1 MKCALF
7 PIGAGPSLSG
17 IAPPSACSP
26 FSFSRF
32 GTLNLPSLPLHL
44 CTAPAIS
51 NRHMMR
57 LEISTTP
64 LESTTSLFLIDPKQA
79 LIHTCVYTPLAF
91 FTGIGTIWAR
101 QLVEVSAVAHNG
113 IRPLFARM
121 KRSIIFLFAV
131 ILALAGLAI
140 GIAKV
145 RPALPHLAKVK
156 PAANAGP
163 SRAPVKP
170 TSAPASAVA
179 KSASTNDPEDGSSAD
194 DESRVIRFAAHPQD
208 APPFMAPDLDG
219 QAVSTAAWKG
229 KVVLLTFWA
238 TWCPPC
244 RAEIPMLIKLK
255 DAYKDRLEIVGVSL
269 DDDPAAQ
276 VKAFTTNNRFN
287 FPVVMATREIIRDY
301 GGVPALPTTFV
312 INTDGKIVQ
321 KHIGLYRTSV
331 YEGEI
336 RALLGLPVD
345 ATVETFEDTGQ
356 IFLTN
361 ASRATELPDVDFT
374 GLTADQKVAALK
386 QLNSITCTC
395 GCKLTLAQCRI
406 NDTSCPISKGLAAKI
421 VAQIAAKSSAPAAQE
436 TAPTQPS
443 APAAEPA
450 PQSPAAGPDTTSQ
463 QSSKPD

>member
-1 MKCALF
+1 
-7 PIGAGPSLSG
+7 
-17 IAPPSACSP
+17 
-26 FSFSRF
+26 
-32 GTLNLPSLPLHL
+32 
-44 CTAPAIS
+44 
-51 NRHMMR
+51 
-57 LEISTTP
+57 
-64 LESTTSLFLIDPKQA
+64 
-79 LIHTCVYTPLAF
+79 
-91 FTGIGTIWAR
+91 
-101 QLVEVSAVAHNG
+101 
-113 IRPLFARM
+113 M
-121 KRSIIFLFAV
+121 KRSIIFLLAV
-131 ILALAGLAI
+131 VLALAGLAI

-156 PAANAGP
+156 LEAAANGGPSHGPAKPSVAPAAATAKADPP
-163 SRAPVKP
+163 SDALG
-170 TSAPASAVA
+170 
-179 KSASTNDPEDGSSAD
+179 DSSAD
-194 DESRVIRFAAHPQD
+194 DEARVIRFAAHPQD

-219 QAVSTAAWKG
+219 QAISTAAWKG

-244 RAEIPMLIKLK
+244 RAEIPMLIHLK
-255 DAYKDRLEIVGVSL
+255 DLYKDRLEVVGVSL

-276 VKAFTTNNRFN
+276 VKSFTTNNRFN

-312 INTDGKIVQ
+312 INQDGKVVQ
-321 KHIGLYRTSV
+321 KHIGLYRSSV

-336 RALLGLPVD
+336 RALLGLPID

-374 GLTADQKVAALK
+374 GLTPDQRTAALK

-421 VAQIAAKSSAPAAQE
+421 VAQIAAKSAAAPAAQQVAQPA
-436 TAPTQPS
+436 TPAADPATDAAPSSS
-443 APAAEPA
+443 APATA
-450 PQSPAAGPDTTSQ
+450 PDSTSP
-463 QSSKPD
+463 QSSKPN

>member
-1 MKCALF
+1 
-7 PIGAGPSLSG
+7 
-17 IAPPSACSP
+17 
-26 FSFSRF
+26 
-32 GTLNLPSLPLHL
+32 
-44 CTAPAIS
+44 
-51 NRHMMR
+51 
-57 LEISTTP
+57 
-64 LESTTSLFLIDPKQA
+64 
-79 LIHTCVYTPLAF
+79 
-91 FTGIGTIWAR
+91 
-101 QLVEVSAVAHNG
+101 
-113 IRPLFARM
+113 M
-121 KRSIIFLFAV
+121 KRSLIFLLAV
-131 ILALAGLAI
+131 VLALAGLAI

-156 PAANAGP
+156 LDAAANSGLGRGAAKPAVAPAAAIAKAGAP
-163 SRAPVKP
+163 SDALG
-170 TSAPASAVA
+170 
-179 KSASTNDPEDGSSAD
+179 DSSPD
-194 DESRVIRFAAHPQD
+194 DEARVIRFAAHPQD

-219 QAVSTAAWKG
+219 QAISTAAWKG

-244 RAEIPMLIKLK
+244 RAEIPMLIHLK
-255 DAYKDRLEIVGVSL
+255 DLYKDRLEIVGVSL

-276 VKAFTTNNRFN
+276 VKSFTTSNRFN

-312 INTDGKIVQ
+312 INPDGKVVQ
-321 KHIGLYRTSV
+321 KHIGLYRSSV

-374 GLTADQKVAALK
+374 GLTADQRTAALK

-421 VAQIAAKSSAPAAQE
+421 VAQIAAQSAAPPTQE
-436 TAPTQPS
+436 TAPSQP
-443 APAAEPA
+443 PA
-450 PQSPAAGPDTTSQ
+450 PTAAGPAETPATSPAPTTAPDTTAQ
-463 QSSKPD
+463 QPTKPN

>member
-1 MKCALF
+1 
-7 PIGAGPSLSG
+7 
-17 IAPPSACSP
+17 
-26 FSFSRF
+26 
-32 GTLNLPSLPLHL
+32 
-44 CTAPAIS
+44 
-51 NRHMMR
+51 
-57 LEISTTP
+57 
-64 LESTTSLFLIDPKQA
+64 
-79 LIHTCVYTPLAF
+79 
-91 FTGIGTIWAR
+91 
-101 QLVEVSAVAHNG
+101 
-113 IRPLFARM
+113 M
-121 KRSIIFLFAV
+121 KRSIIFLLAV
-131 ILALAGLAI
+131 VLALAGLAL

-156 PAANAGP
+156 LEAAANSSSGRGA
-163 SRAPVKP
+163 AKPV
-170 TSAPASAVA
+170 VA
-179 KSASTNDPEDGSSAD
+179 RDSASTKADAEKDALADSSAD
-194 DESRVIRFAAHPQD
+194 DEARVIRFAAHPQV

-219 QAVSTAAWKG
+219 QAVSTAGWKG

-244 RAEIPMLIKLK
+244 RAEIPMLIHLK
-255 DAYKDRLEIVGVSL
+255 DLYKDRLEIVGVSL

-276 VKAFTTNNRFN
+276 VKSFTTNNRFN

-312 INTDGKIVQ
+312 INQDGKVVQ
-321 KHIGLYRTSV
+321 KHIGLYRSSV

-374 GLTADQKVAALK
+374 GLTADQRTAALK

-421 VAQIAAKSSAPAAQE
+421 VAKIAAKSATAPAAQQMAQPAADPATE
-436 TAPTQPS
+436 TAPASS
-443 APAAEPA
+443 APATATETT
-450 PQSPAAGPDTTSQ
+450 PQQTS
-463 QSSKPD
+463 KHN

>member
-1 MKCALF
+1 
-7 PIGAGPSLSG
+7 
-17 IAPPSACSP
+17 
-26 FSFSRF
+26 
-32 GTLNLPSLPLHL
+32 
-44 CTAPAIS
+44 
-51 NRHMMR
+51 
-57 LEISTTP
+57 
-64 LESTTSLFLIDPKQA
+64 
-79 LIHTCVYTPLAF
+79 
-91 FTGIGTIWAR
+91 
-101 QLVEVSAVAHNG
+101 
-113 IRPLFARM
+113 M

-131 ILALAGLAI
+131 VLALAGLAI

-145 RPALPHLAKVK
+145 RPALPRLAKLKSESAVGGAPAHTPVK
-156 PAANAGP
+156 SSA
-163 SRAPVKP
+163 APVTPSAKP
-170 TSAPASAVA
+170 DEAATDEDTSSP
-179 KSASTNDPEDGSSAD
+179 D
-194 DESRVIRFAAHPQD
+194 DEARVIRFAAHPQD

-244 RAEIPMLIKLK
+244 RAEIPMLIHLK
-255 DAYKDRLEIVGVSL
+255 DLYKDRLEIVGVSL

-312 INTDGKIVQ
+312 INPDGKVVQ
-321 KHIGLYRTSV
+321 KHIGLYRSSV

-336 RALLGLPVD
+336 RALLGLPID

-356 IFLTN
+356 IFLSN

-374 GLTADQKVAALK
+374 GLTADQRTAALK

-421 VAQIAAKSSAPAAQE
+421 VAQIAGKSTTPAGQE
-436 TAPTQPS
+436 TAPTQPA
-443 APAAEPA
+443 APAAEPVNQA
-450 PQSPAAGPDTTSQ
+450 PAAAPDTTSQ
-463 QSSKPD
+463 QSSKPN